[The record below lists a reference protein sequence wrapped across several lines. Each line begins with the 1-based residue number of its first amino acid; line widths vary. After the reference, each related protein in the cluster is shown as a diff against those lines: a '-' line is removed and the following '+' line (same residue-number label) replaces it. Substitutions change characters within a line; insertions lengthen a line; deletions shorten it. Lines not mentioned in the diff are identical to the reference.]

1 MFHFSLEHT
10 SHPSQTLV
18 SVVVV
23 VVVVVADKII
33 LHSNAYANKIF
44 ITNILSRPTWIFRF
58 KFSRAGSSRFH
69 FISSIFSRVER
80 WRRGDWWR
88 GVLCR
93 RGAWEPEC
101 GGAQK
106 CHITSRLSA
115 QARNGPH
122 QGTVTTSSL
131 QRWIEVLLSL
141 YWYVLVG
148 SFLKRKLGESRGNLA
163 RKTDGAPTPLPYV
176 SFSHLFLGLGFLVIS
191 SSAHLL
197 C

>member
-1 MFHFSLEHT
+1 MEHT

-44 ITNILSRPTWIFRF
+44 ITNILSQPTWIFRF
-58 KFSRAGSSRFH
+58 KFSRPGSSRFH

-163 RKTDGAPTPLPYV
+163 RKTNGAPTPLP
-176 SFSHLFLGLGFLVIS
+176 HPFLGLGFLVIS